1 MARKP
6 RKDAPPESATADE
19 GFFQGLGRAVQVL
32 RTELGLG
39 RKDLAERAGLS
50 YSYLSEI
57 ENGAKQPSSK
67 ALILLAK
74 ALGLDVYELI
84 AAAEARMQAAV
95 EASPSEA
102 YDADAYRSTTRQTL
116 RSSGYPIAPQASI
129 RDWFHSDSRR
139 SSPLEEQPLGLPDE
153 PMGEPGPPER
163 DPLEELEELLADLSE
178 GDRERVLDLARR
190 LSRK

>member
-6 RKDAPPESATADE
+6 RKDATPEPPGTDE
-19 GFFQGLGRAVQVL
+19 GFYHGLGRAIQVL

-67 ALILLAK
+67 ALILLAR
-74 ALGLDVYELI
+74 ALGLDMYELI
-84 AAAEARMQAAV
+84 AAAEARMPTGAEAGPPETPGADSDRSTLRETLV
-95 EASPSEA
+95 SLGRVGAPEASASRWFH
-102 YDADAYRSTTRQTL
+102 ADA
-116 RSSGYPIAPQASI
+116 
-129 RDWFHSDSRR
+129 RR
-139 SSPLEEQPLGLPDE
+139 SSPVEEKLMRSPDE
-153 PMGEPGPPER
+153 RLSEPGPPER
-163 DPLEELEELLADLSE
+163 DALEELEELLGSLSE

>member
-6 RKDAPPESATADE
+6 RKETAPGSAAAEE
-19 GFFQGLGRAVQVL
+19 GFLQGLGLAVQVL

-74 ALGLDVYELI
+74 ALGLNLYQLI
-84 AAAEARMQAAV
+84 AAAEARMPPAAQAGPP
-95 EASPSEA
+95 ET
-102 YDADAYRSTTRQTL
+102 YDADADRSAISEGSAFSGRLAATL
-116 RSSGYPIAPQASI
+116 GRVAPPQSSAPG
-129 RDWFHSDSRR
+129 WFHSDSYPTLRTPTRR
-139 SSPLEEQPLGLPDE
+139 
-153 PMGEPGPPER
+153 
-163 DPLEELEELLADLSE
+163 
-178 GDRERVLDLARR
+178 
-190 LSRK
+190 

>member
-6 RKDAPPESATADE
+6 RKETAPGSAAAEE
-19 GFFQGLGRAVQVL
+19 GFLQGLGRAVQVL

-95 EASPSEA
+95 EASPPEA
-102 YDADAYRSTTRQTL
+102 DDADAYRSTTRQTL

-139 SSPLEEQPLGLPDE
+139 SSPLEEKTLGLLDEPLGE
-153 PMGEPGPPER
+153 AGPPEP
-163 DPLEELEELLADLSE
+163 DTLEELEELLSTLSDD
-178 GDRERVLDLARR
+178 DRERVLDLARR